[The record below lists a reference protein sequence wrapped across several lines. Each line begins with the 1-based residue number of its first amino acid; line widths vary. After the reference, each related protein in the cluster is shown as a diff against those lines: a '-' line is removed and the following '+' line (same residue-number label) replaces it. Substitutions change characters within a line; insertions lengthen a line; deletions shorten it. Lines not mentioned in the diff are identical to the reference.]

1 MEIRDGFW
9 MYGNA
14 VRNDAKAAKASGHEL
29 LGINIDFETL
39 EIFIHLLLLLSRTEE
54 VLSMSSAR
62 S

>member
-1 MEIRDGFW
+1 

-54 VLSMSSAR
+54 VLPMSSAR